1 MGESADG
8 LLRGIEVDENG
19 QKMFQLRCV
28 ENCQCLTFLPSFQ
41 FLSSLF
47 PAQTWE
53 CCALVDE
60 VAQARLHYVER
71 CPPLAARAHA
81 REEADV
87 EIKIAWEVGD
97 AGTELDLS
105 LMHLRRYTCHNHQ
118 LLLEIC
124 LSILSDSQRMFKP
137 ELICVL
143 IRFDS
148 DILKNRGFTN
158 ISALLIESDI

>member
-53 CCALVDE
+53 CCASADE

-124 LSILSDSQRMFKP
+124 LSMHER
-137 ELICVL
+137 
-143 IRFDS
+143 
-148 DILKNRGFTN
+148 
-158 ISALLIESDI
+158 LL

>member
-1 MGESADG
+1 MDFQAIPFDSHQCNLDFKNWIGSIRRINLKAPKI
-8 LLRGIEVDENG
+8 LVNDENG
-19 QKMFQLRCV
+19 QEMFQFSCV

-53 CCALVDE
+53 CCASADE

-124 LSILSDSQRMFKP
+124 LSMHER
-137 ELICVL
+137 
-143 IRFDS
+143 
-148 DILKNRGFTN
+148 
-158 ISALLIESDI
+158 LL

>member
-1 MGESADG
+1 MSVKHAKLEKRRQSSAFIDSCVGEIVWGNQRMACYI
-8 LLRGIEVDENG
+8 RGIEVDENG
-19 QKMFQLRCV
+19 QEMYQFRCV

-41 FLSSLF
+41 FLSWLF

-124 LSILSDSQRMFKP
+124 LSMHER
-137 ELICVL
+137 
-143 IRFDS
+143 
-148 DILKNRGFTN
+148 
-158 ISALLIESDI
+158 LL

>member
-1 MGESADG
+1 MPSLKSEGRVQHSLILSKTKLFG
-8 LLRGIEVDENG
+8 GISGRLENG
-19 QKMFQLRCV
+19 QEMFQFRCV

-41 FLSSLF
+41 FLSWLF

-81 REEADV
+81 PEEADV

-124 LSILSDSQRMFKP
+124 LSMHER
-137 ELICVL
+137 
-143 IRFDS
+143 
-148 DILKNRGFTN
+148 
-158 ISALLIESDI
+158 LL

>member
-1 MGESADG
+1 
-8 LLRGIEVDENG
+8 
-19 QKMFQLRCV
+19 MFQFRCV

-124 LSILSDSQRMFKP
+124 LSMHER
-137 ELICVL
+137 
-143 IRFDS
+143 
-148 DILKNRGFTN
+148 
-158 ISALLIESDI
+158 LL